1 MLARIPLPRKT
12 PKPAKRASRWRSPA
26 HCNHVREH
34 GCSIGQCTSGEPTE
48 VAHVRMDSGAGV
60 GQKPDDWRTVSLCR
74 FHHQQQ
80 HNVGERT
87 FWAGLDVEQL
97 IADFIATSP
106 KRREIEAVQRERAH
120 G

>member
-1 MLARIPLPRKT
+1 MLARVPLPRKK
-12 PKPAKRASRWRSPA
+12 PKAAKRASRWRSQA

-34 GCSIGQCTSGEPTE
+34 ACSIGECTTGDVIE
-48 VAHVRMDSGAGV
+48 VAHVRMNSGAGV

-87 FWAGLDVEQL
+87 FWAGLDVERL
-97 IADFIATSP
+97 ITDFIATSP
-106 KRREIEAVQRERAH
+106 RRAQIEQAQRER
-120 G
+120 GL